1 MSMQSKVSLSKRG
14 TISVNETLNSPNPQ
28 KGKLTEG
35 NLDVFKASVADANVV
50 MRSPTALD
58 AVSSINS
65 QYVSNRLKKYTEQL
79 LNNPGTNLWKLTDT
93 LSSATPKPSAL
104 PTASP
109 LSLQPIQYD
118 YLKRFIKNLEE
129 ETLAMH
135 REAKQRRVLN
145 EQYDA
150 RMARE
155 AAKRAMQRTSY
166 KESIEEQLKGNAAR
180 RHDENVRESMVPHI
194 VGD

>member
-1 MSMQSKVSLSKRG
+1 V
-14 TISVNETLNSPNPQ
+14 
-28 KGKLTEG
+28 
-35 NLDVFKASVADANVV
+35 
-50 MRSPTALD
+50 
-58 AVSSINS
+58 
-65 QYVSNRLKKYTEQL
+65 
-79 LNNPGTNLWKLTDT
+79 
-93 LSSATPKPSAL
+93 TPKPSAL

-166 KESIEEQLKGNAAR
+166 KESIEEQL
-180 RHDENVRESMVPHI
+180 
-194 VGD
+194 

>member
-1 MSMQSKVSLSKRG
+1 
-14 TISVNETLNSPNPQ
+14 
-28 KGKLTEG
+28 
-35 NLDVFKASVADANVV
+35 
-50 MRSPTALD
+50 
-58 AVSSINS
+58 
-65 QYVSNRLKKYTEQL
+65 
-79 LNNPGTNLWKLTDT
+79 
-93 LSSATPKPSAL
+93 
-104 PTASP
+104 
-109 LSLQPIQYD
+109 
-118 YLKRFIKNLEE
+118 
-129 ETLAMH
+129 MH